1 MEAAFF
7 WVVLIACLL
16 MGIQVGFS
24 LAVAAFGLIFVFM
37 DGLPWSGVLSLMAQR
52 MYEGSDSFALLALPM
67 FFLAGAFMEAGGISA
82 RLINFAQVFV
92 GWIRGGLAMVAIIA
106 EMFMAGITGSASAD
120 AAAIGSVMIPS
131 LRKRGYSPE
140 FAAALVA
147 SGGAL
152 GPIIPPSIGMV
163 VYGAMTDVSIARL
176 FVGGVI
182 PGVLLGL
189 GLIAVCLV
197 LGQMRQYPKE
207 GGLPTLPQIAVAF
220 KEAVIPLAAPGIIL
234 GGIFTG
240 VFTATE
246 SAMVAVV
253 YGFLVAKFVYRKITW
268 SQAFEICYQSA
279 VGASRVMFIVA
290 TAAFVAWVLARL
302 QIPQKL
308 GEYLITLSNNKYVML
323 IIINLLLLVLGCF
336 LETLAIMVI
345 MVPTLLPVLHSLN
358 IDLVFFGV
366 MLVINL
372 AIGTVTP
379 PVGVSLVV
387 TSAIAN
393 VKFEKTFR
401 ELIPFLGLMI
411 GMLLAMGFFP
421 EVVLWLPRVVF
432 GK

>member
-1 MEAAFF
+1 MEAGFF
-7 WVVLIACLL
+7 WVVLVLCLL
-16 MGIQVGFS
+16 VGIQVGFS
-24 LAVAAFGLIFVFM
+24 LAVAAFALIFVFM
-37 DGLPWSGVLSLMAQR
+37 DGLPMTGVLSVMAQR
-52 MYEGSDSFALLALPM
+52 MYEGADSFSLLALPL

-92 GWIRGGLAMVAIIA
+92 GWIRGGLAMVAVIA

-120 AAAIGSVMIPS
+120 AAAIGAVMIPA
-131 LRKRGYSPE
+131 LKQRGYSPE

-182 PGVLLGL
+182 PGVLLGI
-189 GLIAVCLV
+189 GLIIVCLI
-197 LGQMRQYPKE
+197 LGQVRQYPKE
-207 GGLPTLPQIAVAF
+207 GGRPTLALILHAF
-220 KEAVIPLAAPGIIL
+220 KEAIVPLAAPAIIL

-246 SAMVAVV
+246 SAMVAAA
-253 YGFLVAKFVYRKITW
+253 YGFLVAKFVYRKVTW
-268 SQAFEICYQSA
+268 TQSFEICYQSA
-279 VGASRVMFIVA
+279 VGASRVMFIIA

-302 QIPQKL
+302 QIPQHL
-308 GEYLITLSNNKYVML
+308 GEALMTLSDNKYVML
-323 IIINLLLLVLGCF
+323 IVINLLLLVLGCF
-336 LETLAIMVI
+336 LEGLAIMII
-345 MVPTLLPVLHSLN
+345 MVPTLLPVLHALH

-372 AIGTVTP
+372 AIGTITP

-393 VKFEKTFR
+393 VKFEKTLG
-401 ELIPFLGLMI
+401 ELLPFLGLLI
-411 GMLLAMGFFP
+411 GMLMAMIFVP